1 MAKVKGLP
9 HNTGRLN
16 AYSYHVFDNQPV
28 KVGKNQRFVLADS
41 WYPISA
47 QEQELV
53 ILRKVYAS
61 CGGVDGNPQY
71 VQSYDSLSRLFLTSD
86 YFVRDGRFF
95 KNENV
100 DYRTRERYGSF
111 VREGYLSDES
121 FGCVSITFHGLK
133 RMEALLKAEAKDS
146 ILQQVHILNGLVMNL
161 IDSQK
166 TENVLLSDLNNSFLN
181 YIVTIDRNEK
191 FTVSDGVGVVSDVT
205 TAITNVP
212 DILSIGQ
219 KFVRC
224 LPLVTAA
231 IRAVVT
237 NFS

>member
-1 MAKVKGLP
+1 M
-9 HNTGRLN
+9 
-16 AYSYHVFDNQPV
+16 
-28 KVGKNQRFVLADS
+28 
-41 WYPISA
+41 
-47 QEQELV
+47 
-53 ILRKVYAS
+53 
-61 CGGVDGNPQY
+61 
-71 VQSYDSLSRLFLTSD
+71 
-86 YFVRDGRFF
+86 
-95 KNENV
+95 
-100 DYRTRERYGSF
+100 
-111 VREGYLSDES
+111 
-121 FGCVSITFHGLK
+121 
-133 RMEALLKAEAKDS
+133 KAEAKDS

-181 YIVTIDRNEK
+181 YIETIDRNEK